1 MKLADVDYVR
11 AETLDH
17 ALALIAAQDAE
28 TRVLA
33 GGQSLMP
40 LLAMRLAAPARLVD
54 INRLAELERLEVVDG
69 RLVIGALVRH
79 HTVATDPLVA
89 RAAPLLAKAAPHV
102 AHPAIRNRGTFGGS
116 LAHADPASEFPACAL
131 ALDAE
136 ITLASSGGRRSVRAA
151 EFFEGLYQTAAR
163 PDELL
168 LEVSVPVA
176 TELSRFAFA
185 EFSRRSGDYALAGL
199 AAAAKADGDRLTAV
213 RLALFG
219 IGDTPVLATEAAAI
233 LESAPITD
241 VLVKQAVATLD
252 EIEIRDSATA
262 GESYRRHLARV
273 ALQHAARALARPEAA
288 SCR

>member
-54 INRLAELERLEVVDG
+54 INRLAELERLEIVDG

-79 HTVATDPLVA
+79 HRIATDPA
-89 RAAPLLAKAAPHV
+89 GRTRGAAADESRAACRPS
-102 AHPAIRNRGTFGGS
+102 G
-116 LAHADPASEFPACAL
+116 DPQPRHL
-131 ALDAE
+131 WG
-136 ITLASSGGRRSVRAA
+136 I
-151 EFFEGLYQTAAR
+151 AR
-163 PDELL
+163 PRGPRLGVPGLRAGARRGDHGWRRRGDAAACGPPSFSRGCIRRPRARDELL

-176 TELSRFAFA
+176 TEASRFAFE

-199 AAAAKADGDRLTAV
+199 AAAAQADGGRLTAV

-233 LESAPITD
+233 LESAPVTD
-241 VLVKQAVATLD
+241 ALVKQAVATLD
-252 EIEIRDSATA
+252 
-262 GESYRRHLARV
+262 G
-273 ALQHAARALARPEAA
+273 
-288 SCR
+288 

>member
-1 MKLADVDYVR
+1 MKLADVEYVR
-11 AETLDH
+11 ADTVEH

-79 HTVATDPLVA
+79 HRIATDPLVA
-89 RAAPLLAKAAPHV
+89 RVAPLLARAAPHV

-116 LAHADPASEFPACAL
+116 LAHADPASEFPACTL
-131 ALDAE
+131 ALNAE
-136 ITLASSGGRRSVRAA
+136 MTLASMSGRRTVRADA
-151 EFFEGLYQTAAR
+151 FFEGLYQTAAR

-176 TELSRFAFA
+176 TEASRFAFV
-185 EFSRRSGDYALAGL
+185 EFSRRNGDYALAGI
-199 AAAAKADGDRLTAV
+199 AAAATADGDRLTGV

-219 IGDTPVLATEAAAI
+219 IGDTPVLASEAAAI
-233 LESAPITD
+233 LESGPVTD
-241 VLVKQAVATLD
+241 ALVKQAVATLD
-252 EIEIRDSATA
+252 GIEVRDSATA
-262 GESYRRHLARV
+262 GERYRRHLARV
-273 ALQHAARALARPEAA
+273 ALKRAALALARPEAA

>member
-11 AETLDH
+11 ADSLDH
-17 ALALIAAQDAE
+17 ALALIAEPDTE

-54 INRLAELERLEVVDG
+54 INRLAVLDRLEIVDERLVV
-69 RLVIGALVRH
+69 GALVRH
-79 HTVATDPLVA
+79 HRIATDPLVA
-89 RAAPLLAKAAPHV
+89 QAAPLLARAAPHV

-136 ITLASSGGRRSVRAA
+136 VTLASTTGRRTVRADD
-151 EFFEGLYQTAAR
+151 FFEGLYQTAAR

-168 LEVSVPVA
+168 LHVSVPVA
-176 TELSRFAFA
+176 TEQSRFAFV
-185 EFSRRSGDYALAGL
+185 EYSRRSGDYALAGL
-199 AAAAKADGDRLTAV
+199 AAAAKADGDRLATV

-233 LESAPITD
+233 LESGPVTEG
-241 VLVKQAVATLD
+241 LVEQAVAALD
-252 EIEIRDSATA
+252 GIEVRDSATA
-262 GESYRRHLARV
+262 GEDYRRHLARV
-273 ALQHAARALARPEAA
+273 ALRRAARALARPEAA